1 VTCSF
6 TGPADLGRGFF
17 IGPIR
22 RSAAATEDNV
32 PNSLPDTKSAER
44 PPRVTPP
51 LLAGL
56 TIRAREPSDRQEVV
70 LLMELPKVRWGTL
83 RLPFTSK
90 EQWRK
95 KMENP
100 PDGMTGI
107 VALLDGRIVG
117 SAGILQHKGR
127 RRHVG
132 DVGVAVHDDFHGR
145 GIGSILMA
153 ALTDTADNWLD
164 LKRLELTVYVDNVPA
179 IRLYQKFGFE
189 MEGTRRKDVF
199 REGQYV
205 DSYAM
210 ARLQPGWSTPDKP

>member
-107 VALLDGRIVG
+107 VA
-117 SAGILQHKGR
+117 
-127 RRHVG
+127 
-132 DVGVAVHDDFHGR
+132 
-145 GIGSILMA
+145 
-153 ALTDTADNWLD
+153 
-164 LKRLELTVYVDNVPA
+164 
-179 IRLYQKFGFE
+179 
-189 MEGTRRKDVF
+189 
-199 REGQYV
+199 
-205 DSYAM
+205 
-210 ARLQPGWSTPDKP
+210 